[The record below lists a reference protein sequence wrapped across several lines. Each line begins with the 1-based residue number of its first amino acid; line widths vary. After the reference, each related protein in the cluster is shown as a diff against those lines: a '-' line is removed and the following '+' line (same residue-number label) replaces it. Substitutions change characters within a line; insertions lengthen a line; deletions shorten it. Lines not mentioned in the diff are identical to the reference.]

1 MGQLRTVG
9 RHLFRFEEN
18 FDDLKFFAEIIF
30 RALCQT
36 EKRRN
41 RVFRMT
47 ARANFEIEPII
58 ASLFFKVSDFEA
70 GFCDRK
76 VELLQLFRIPGND
89 LQGFLKKID
98 ELNLE
103 KNECSL

>member
-1 MGQLRTVG
+1 
-9 RHLFRFEEN
+9 
-18 FDDLKFFAEIIF
+18 
-30 RALCQT
+30 
-36 EKRRN
+36 
-41 RVFRMT
+41 MT

-58 ASLFFKVSDFEA
+58 ASRFFKVSDFEA

-76 VELLQLFRIPGND
+76 VELRQLFRIPGND